1 MHFVDSTEF
10 SDISLEPALLTGS
23 YTRVSKKVVDDTKSA
38 LKAKNCSDCQNKKKK
53 QTTTNIVAS
62 RRLCGSIIICCYC
75 YCPGHDRVKEV
86 EAVAICQC
94 ALTPSS
100 YCILDVSNVRP
111 LR

>member
-1 MHFVDSTEF
+1 M
-10 SDISLEPALLTGS
+10 I
-23 YTRVSKKVVDDTKSA
+23 DDTESD
-38 LKAKNCSDCQNKKKK
+38 LKAKNCSDCQNKKNKK
-53 QTTTNIVAS
+53 QTTTYFVAS
-62 RRLCGSIIICCYC
+62 RRLCGTIIICCYC

-111 LR
+111 RR